1 MAARC
6 CNVGKGERCS
16 LPEVARRLRL
26 DEGDVQRLTDAGI
39 ALRFAAGETIYME
52 GDPCRGLYCIASGRV
67 VTRKIDFEGN
77 SVLIRLSEVGD
88 TLGHRALLAGEV
100 HGTATQALTPVALC
114 LVPRP
119 VAERLLAHSPEL
131 ALALAR
137 RMAADLRAAEDR
149 FLRTAVHCVRDR
161 LAHLLLELAREQ
173 AAGTPHGVRIVELP
187 VSRQDLAAM
196 VGIRPET
203 LARTIRAMEQEGL
216 AAFHG
221 RQVVILRP
229 LLPDKELR

>member
-1 MAARC
+1 MTARC
-6 CNVGKGERCS
+6 CNIGKGERCS
-16 LPEVARRLRL
+16 LPKVAQRLRL
-26 DEGDVQRLTDAGI
+26 DEDNVQGLAGSRI
-39 ALRFAAGETIYME
+39 ALRFDTGQTIYLE

-67 VTRKIDFEGN
+67 VSRKIDFEGN
-77 SVLIRLSEVGD
+77 SVLIRVSEVGD
-88 TLGHRALLAGEV
+88 TLGHRALLAGEP
-100 HGTATQALTPVALC
+100 HGTAAQALTPVALC
-114 LVPRP
+114 LIPRP
-119 VAERLLAHSPEL
+119 VAERLLARNPRL

-149 FLRTAVHCVRDR
+149 FLRTAMQCVRDR

-173 AAGTPHGVRIVELP
+173 GAGAPHGVRIVELP

-216 AAFHG
+216 ATFDG
-221 RQVVILRP
+221 RQVVIQRP
-229 LLPDKELR
+229 LFPDKELQ